1 MLIRVDHH
9 PAKHDHFV
17 VTPVLRFFYKTIWLE
32 ARIQQ
37 QQPRHGQLDHA
48 ILKKGKHYARS
59 LLTLVILAGLSGS
72 AFAETITTTVNGMVC
87 AFCATGIE
95 KTFRKQPEV
104 ATVKV
109 DLHKKLVTIR
119 TKPGKTLSD
128 AKIKEVVTYSG
139 YTMGKIVRLK

>member
-1 MLIRVDHH
+1 MRLNLLI
-9 PAKHDHFV
+9 
-17 VTPVLRFFYKTIWLE
+17 
-32 ARIQQ
+32 
-37 QQPRHGQLDHA
+37 
-48 ILKKGKHYARS
+48 
-59 LLTLVILAGLSGS
+59 LVILAGLSGS
-72 AFAETITTTVNGMVC
+72 ALAETISTTVNGMVC

-109 DLHKKLVTIR
+109 DLPKKLVTIT

-139 YTMGKIVRLK
+139 YTMGKIVRRK

>member
-1 MLIRVDHH
+1 M
-9 PAKHDHFV
+9 
-17 VTPVLRFFYKTIWLE
+17 
-32 ARIQQ
+32 
-37 QQPRHGQLDHA
+37 RH
-48 ILKKGKHYARS
+48 I
-59 LLTLVILAGLSGS
+59 LLTLVIVAGLSGS
-72 AFAETITTTVNGMVC
+72 AFAETIKTTVNGMVC

-109 DLHKKLVTIR
+109 DLPRKLVTIT

-139 YTMGKIVRLK
+139 YTMGNIVRKKG

>member
-1 MLIRVDHH
+1 MRRNLLI
-9 PAKHDHFV
+9 
-17 VTPVLRFFYKTIWLE
+17 
-32 ARIQQ
+32 
-37 QQPRHGQLDHA
+37 
-48 ILKKGKHYARS
+48 
-59 LLTLVILAGLSGS
+59 LVILAGLSAS

-109 DLHKKLVTIR
+109 DLPKKLVTIT

-128 AKIKEVVTYSG
+128 AKIKQVVTFSG
-139 YTMGKIVRLK
+139 YAMGKIVRQK

>member
-1 MLIRVDHH
+1 MRQI
-9 PAKHDHFV
+9 
-17 VTPVLRFFYKTIWLE
+17 
-32 ARIQQ
+32 
-37 QQPRHGQLDHA
+37 
-48 ILKKGKHYARS
+48 
-59 LLTLVILAGLSGS
+59 LLTLVIVAGLAGS
-72 AFAETITTTVNGMVC
+72 AVAETITTTVHGMVC

-109 DLHKKLVTIR
+109 DLPKKRVVVT

-139 YTMGKIVRLK
+139 YKMGEIVRTK